1 MSDPTLIAAV
11 VLLALGITGALW
23 ALCLGR
29 VDRLPEG
36 EEGRSG

>member
-1 MSDPTLIAAV
+1 MSDPTLVVAV

-23 ALCLGR
+23 ALYLGR
-29 VDRLPEG
+29 ADRLAEG